1 MNNKRTIPIFVPHS
15 GCPNDCIFCNQKK
28 ITGVSS
34 LVGPKEAEDTIVEAL
49 KTIPQNMDI
58 EIAFFGG
65 SFTAIEIEHQA
76 ALLDIANKYRKNHNI
91 TDIRLST
98 RPDAINQEILD
109 FLKLKN
115 VTIIELGVQS
125 LDEAVL
131 LNSNRGHNSKCV
143 YESSE
148 LILKNGFKLGLQ
160 MMLGL
165 PGDTVDK
172 VIYTAE
178 EFIKISPH
186 FVRIY
191 PVLVIKDTGLESL
204 FKSKVYEPWSI
215 EQTVETCKEIYVR
228 FSKKGIKVIRIGLQ
242 TSEDITLGKD
252 VVAGPFHPAI
262 GELVYSSIFRDIIE
276 NVIIPEKLDYYKER
290 VVTLKLNKK
299 HISKVIGNKKSNKIY
314 FKNNY
319 SIVFNLEYMDSEN
332 TLVVDETVIDISFLK

>member
-1 MNNKRTIPIFVPHS
+1 MNIKKTISIFVPHS

-34 LVGPKEAEDTIVEAL
+34 LVGPEEAEMTIL
-49 KTIPQNMDI
+49 KSLETIPKNTDI

-65 SFTAIEIEHQA
+65 SFTAIERDHQT
-76 ALLDIANKYRKNHNI
+76 ALLNVANKYRKSHNI
-91 TDIRLST
+91 KDIRLST

-109 FLKLKN
+109 FLKLN
-115 VTIIELGVQS
+115 QVTIIELGVQS
-125 LDEAVL
+125 LDESVL
-131 LNSNRGHNSKCV
+131 LNSNRGHNSECV

-178 EFIKISPH
+178 EFVKISPH

-215 EQTVETCKEIYVR
+215 EQTVETCKQIYVK
-228 FSKKGIKVIRIGLQ
+228 FAKKGIKVIRIGLQ
-242 TSEDITLGKD
+242 TSEDITLGRD
-252 VVAGPFHPAI
+252 VVAGPFHPSI
-262 GELVYSSIFRDIIE
+262 GEMVYSSVFRDIIE
-276 NVIIPEKLDYYKER
+276 SVVDSKGKLTGDTI
-290 VVTLKLNKK
+290 TLKLNKK
-299 HISKVIGNKKSNKIY
+299 YISKAIGNKKSNRIY
-314 FKNNY
+314 FKNKYNMEL
-319 SIVFNLEYMDSEN
+319 NLIDLESEN
-332 TLVVDETVIDISFLK
+332 IIIVEDTIIDVSFLK

>member
-76 ALLDIANKYRKNHNI
+76 ALLDIANKYRKNQNI

-299 HISKVIGNKKSNKIY
+299 HISKVIGNKKSNKTY

-319 SIVFNLEYMDSEN
+319 NIMFNLEYMDSEN

>member
-228 FSKKGIKVIRIGLQ
+228 FSRKGIKVIRIGLQ

-299 HISKVIGNKKSNKIY
+299 HISKVIGNKKSNKTY

-319 SIVFNLEYMDSEN
+319 NIMFNLEYMDSEN

>member
-1 MNNKRTIPIFVPHS
+1 MNIKKTISIFVPHS

-34 LVGPKEAEDTIVEAL
+34 LVGPKEAEMTIL
-49 KTIPQNMDI
+49 KSLETIPQNTDI

-65 SFTAIEIEHQA
+65 SFTAIEREHQT
-76 ALLDIANKYRKNHNI
+76 ALLNVANKYRKSHNI
-91 TDIRLST
+91 KDIRLST

-109 FLKLKN
+109 FLKLN
-115 VTIIELGVQS
+115 QVTIIELGVQS
-125 LDEAVL
+125 LDESVL

-178 EFIKISPH
+178 EFMKISPH

-215 EQTVETCKEIYVR
+215 EQTVETCKQIYVK
-228 FSKKGIKVIRIGLQ
+228 FAKKGIKVIRIGLQ
-242 TSEDITLGKD
+242 TSEDITLGRD
-252 VVAGPFHPAI
+252 VVAGPFHPSI
-262 GELVYSSIFRDIIE
+262 GEMVYSSVFRDIIE
-276 NVIIPEKLDYYKER
+276 SVLYSKGELTGDTI
-290 VVTLKLNKK
+290 TLKLNKK
-299 HISKVIGNKKSNKIY
+299 YISKAIGNKKSNRIY
-314 FKNNY
+314 FKNKYNIELNLIDLESE
-319 SIVFNLEYMDSEN
+319 SIIIVED
-332 TLVVDETVIDISFLK
+332 TIIDVSFLK

>member
-1 MNNKRTIPIFVPHS
+1 MSNKRTISIFVPHS

-34 LVGPKEAEDTIVEAL
+34 PVGPKEAEAIILESL
-49 KTIPQNMDI
+49 ETIPQNMDI

-65 SFTAIEIEHQA
+65 SFTAIEIEHQE
-76 ALLDIANKYRKNHNI
+76 ALLDVANKYKNKYNI
-91 TDIRLST
+91 KDIRLST
-98 RPDAINQEILD
+98 RPDAITQEILD
-109 FLKLKN
+109 FLKSKN

-125 LDEAVL
+125 LDETVL

-172 VIYTAE
+172 VTYTAE
-178 EFIKISPH
+178 EFIKIAPH

-215 EQTVETCKEIYVR
+215 EQTVEACKEIYVK
-228 FSKKGIKVIRIGLQ
+228 FSQRGIKVIRIGLQ
-242 TSEDITLGKD
+242 TSEDITLGRD

-276 NVIIPEKLDYYKER
+276 NVIISKGVNYYEGKAL
-290 VVTLKLNKK
+290 TLKLNKK
-299 HISKVIGNKKSNKIY
+299 HISKVIGNKKANKLY
-314 FKNNY
+314 FKDKYN
-319 SIVFNLEYMDSEN
+319 IMFNLENLDSEN
-332 TLVVDETVIDISFLK
+332 TFIVDDAIIDISFLK